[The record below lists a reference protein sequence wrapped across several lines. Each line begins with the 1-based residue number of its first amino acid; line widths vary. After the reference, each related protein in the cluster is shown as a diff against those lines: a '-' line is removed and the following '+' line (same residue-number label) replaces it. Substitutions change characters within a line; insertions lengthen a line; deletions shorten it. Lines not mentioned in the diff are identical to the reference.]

1 MCATRL
7 NRRNPRII
15 RAMGR
20 MRIKK
25 KDAVL
30 PFRETVAYRF
40 IMVGTALI
48 SFLITSVLAIRS
60 IGQNTVTV
68 VVFGLIAAAMAG
80 FAIYNLKQM
89 SGAKVPRRTIQ
100 RMKRHR

>member
-40 IMVGTALI
+40 TMVAAALI
-48 SFLITSVLAIRS
+48 LFLVASIQALRS
-60 IGQNTVTV
+60 IGQNTATA
-68 VVFGLIAAAMAG
+68 VVFGLIAAATAA

-89 SGAKVPRRTIQ
+89 SGAKVPRHTIQ